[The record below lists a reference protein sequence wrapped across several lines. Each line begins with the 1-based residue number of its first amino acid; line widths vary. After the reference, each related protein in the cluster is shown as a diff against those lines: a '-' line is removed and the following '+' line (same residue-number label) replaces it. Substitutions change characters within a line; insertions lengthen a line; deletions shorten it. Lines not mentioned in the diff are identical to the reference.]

1 MLYLLN
7 RQPLSLRD
15 TMKIIL
21 GEGGL
26 NVRVLNLKNHSSLAE
41 WMIFVTG
48 SSLSHEKRIGDTIV
62 HYVLLLFYSIIIVKK
77 TRTEEYSYS
86 CHRSR
91 YIRMDGSGW

>member
-1 MLYLLN
+1 
-7 RQPLSLRD
+7 
-15 TMKIIL
+15 MKIIL

-62 HYVLLLFYSIIIVKK
+62 HYVF
-77 TRTEEYSYS
+77 
-86 CHRSR
+86 
-91 YIRMDGSGW
+91 